1 MTAPAVIVC
10 RGPKL
15 TEFKRWDEGVH
26 WCFTCR
32 KRVQFWQIVRKARD
46 EDIEAS
52 LGFWTHTCEP
62 YLKCDQDLERFSIE
76 CEHGHLDGDLFPGR
90 SREWDE

>member
-32 KRVQFWQIVRKARD
+32 KRVQFWQIVRILD
-46 EDIEAS
+46 
-52 LGFWTHTCEP
+52 P
-62 YLKCDQDLERFSIE
+62 YL
-76 CEHGHLDGDLFPGR
+76 
-90 SREWDE
+90 